1 MDKSL
6 LSGKYLAKFIT
17 ENEDVLKIITADKVY
32 PIYAEPDTT
41 FPFVVYTRDLI
52 PEYTK
57 DILTENTV
65 TFNVAVVSNEYVQ
78 SLELANAVR
87 NAIEGH
93 YYRDEDITID
103 VIKLTNAYEDTAS
116 DAYIQRMTFSMNVR

>member
-57 DILTENTV
+57 DILTQNTV